1 MSGRGTGGDEVG
13 PASEGDAREGMRA
26 SASIARCVASTSGR
40 DARASARAGAAV
52 ERRGR
57 RRWMLALATTPGWRL
72 AVASSARAATMR
84 LEEAIAS
91 VRAAREDI
99 ARARESLAGAS
110 EGEKLPLREI
120 ARALGSQRAIE
131 AACET
136 IDEYV
141 RDAPLSEAER
151 EAWKRV
157 KDEEFMTQSAS
168 TTLPMARRPNDFLC
182 AVFSCYNDPR
192 APASTD
198 ALLSL
203 RLTRDG
209 VSMGLR
215 GDSRITAEGLGASL
229 DDVLEKLDAY
239 LALAPSTV

>member
-1 MSGRGTGGDEVG
+1 
-13 PASEGDAREGMRA
+13 
-26 SASIARCVASTSGR
+26 
-40 DARASARAGAAV
+40 
-52 ERRGR
+52 
-57 RRWMLALATTPGWRL
+57 MLALASTPGWRL
-72 AVASSARAATMR
+72 AFASSATAATTR
-84 LEEAIAS
+84 LEEAIAV

-99 ARARESLAGAS
+99 ARARESLAARGDIAIARESLAGAS

-157 KDEEFMTQSAS
+157 KDEEFLTQSAS

-239 LALAPSTV
+239 LALAPSTA